1 MRNSNYKRS
10 YRIILLILST
20 LFIAG
25 FNIMLSFILQML
37 IDNVLSKTDIFLIAT
52 LLGLLLFVAVIY
64 PVLYSFNIKLSKKID
79 LENREHIIND
89 LILKQLNMDLLNQER
104 IKEADYIMLFNDD
117 LDNYSNKISKCYVPL
132 SQHFITIIIALLY
145 GFFYSYKV
153 SFAVILFVILYH
165 IVNNSVFKCIL
176 RKKENYLNSVSNSK
190 QFLYNFIENI
200 PIFRVVGL
208 KEQSKYKIGNYLSEE
223 LSQKKIISKFE
234 IINNISGEQ
243 MIQGIE
249 FAVFLIGLYFNLK
262 GEISFGVVVGLWNGL
277 IGSILWSSVEIPY
290 VYQQLSSA
298 ISSEKRIK
306 KFLDIESQKI
316 FTGKFD
322 KSNFKHKKISI
333 SQLAYQF
340 NEAGEKIKYKDM
352 VFGDSGICLIT
363 GKSGVGKSTL
373 AKLLSELY
381 VPSEGKIFK
390 NKGEVYY
397 IPQGHEI
404 FPLSIRDNIKLGQ
417 EELTDSEIYNVLS
430 EVGLMET
437 FISET
442 RTLDTIIETGKISGG
457 EAQRIGI
464 ARSIIRKSQY
474 IIMDEPFANL
484 DYSNAINLVKLIKK
498 LSCSHSFII
507 ITHVFLEEFQGCKV
521 YTI

>member
-25 FNIMLSFILQML
+25 FNIMISFILQML

-117 LDNYSNKISKCYVPL
+117 LDNYVPL

-484 DYSNAINLVKLIKK
+484 DYSNSINLVKLIKK